1 MRRIEQGADEKA
13 GQQKHHRFGRG
24 CLRCVAA
31 LVLLAAGGLYYALRI
46 EPRWIMITRVEI
58 PIDGLSPHL
67 DGFTIAHLS
76 DLHLGP
82 HVDSR
87 QIRRA
92 VGLTND
98 LNPDLIVL
106 TGDFVSRS
114 ASYAKPCAQ
123 ELSRLEAPYGVY
135 AITGNHD
142 EWTDDDMVSAEL
154 RQVGIHVLR
163 NQVSQLRVGT
173 APIWLVG
180 IDDAGVTGITG
191 ARGMNQSDFADLWAE
206 QRDAYRRLLA
216 SLPPGELVIL
226 LVHNPDFVET
236 VSLKG
241 ISLAL
246 CGHTHGGQIRLPIL
260 GPLVLPSLHGQ
271 KYAGGLTECEG
282 ILVYVNRGIGLIS
295 PPLRFLCRPEITLL
309 RLTAN

>member
-1 MRRIEQGADEKA
+1 M
-13 GQQKHHRFGRG
+13 QKHFGRGRG

-31 LVLLAAGGLYYALRI
+31 QVLLVLLGFCYAFWI
-46 EPRWIMITRVEI
+46 EPRWIQITRVEI
-58 PIDGLSPHL
+58 PVSGLAPHL
-67 DGFTIAHLS
+67 DGFTIGQLS

-82 HVDSR
+82 YVDSSH
-87 QIRRA
+87 IRRA
-92 VGLTND
+92 VDLTNG

-123 ELSRLEAPYGVY
+123 ELSRLTAPHGVY

-142 EWTDDDMVSAEL
+142 EWTDDDVVTAEL

-163 NQVSQLRVGT
+163 NEACQLQVGT

-191 ARGMNQSDFADLWAE
+191 ARGTNRSEFAALWAE
-206 QRDAYRRLLA
+206 QRDAYQCLLA
-216 SLPPGELVIL
+216 GLPSGEPAIL

-236 VSLKG
+236 VSLEG

-246 CGHTHGGQIRLPIL
+246 CGHTHGGQIRLPFL

-271 KYAGGLTECEG
+271 KYAGGLTACG
-282 ILVYVNRGIGLIS
+282 GSPIYVNIGIGLIS

-309 RLTAN
+309 QLRANQ

>member
-1 MRRIEQGADEKA
+1 M
-13 GQQKHHRFGRG
+13 QKHYGLGRG
-24 CLRCVAA
+24 CLKGCLRCGAG
-31 LVLLAAGGLYYALRI
+31 LILLTVLGLCYAFWI
-46 EPRWIMITRVEI
+46 EPRWIQITRIEI

-67 DGFTIAHLS
+67 DGFTIVQLS

-82 HVDSR
+82 HVDSH

-92 VGLTND
+92 VDLAND

-106 TGDFVSRS
+106 TGDFVSRF

-123 ELSRLEAPYGVY
+123 ELSRLTAPYGIY

-142 EWTDDDMVSAEL
+142 QWTDDDVVTAEL
-154 RQVGIHVLR
+154 QRVGISVLR
-163 NQVSQLRVGT
+163 NEACQLLVGT
-173 APIWLVG
+173 EAIWLVG

-191 ARGMNQSDFADLWAE
+191 GSGISQSDFAALWVE
-206 QRDAYRRLLA
+206 QRDAYQRLTA
-216 SLPPGELVIL
+216 NIPSGEPAIL

-236 VSLKG
+236 VSLAG

-246 CGHTHGGQIRLPIL
+246 CGHTHGGQIRFPIM
-260 GPLVLPSLHGQ
+260 GPLVLPSLYGQ
-271 KYAGGLTECEG
+271 RYAGGLVECG
-282 ILVYVNRGIGLIS
+282 GTPIYVNRGIGLIS

-309 RLTAN
+309 RLTAQ